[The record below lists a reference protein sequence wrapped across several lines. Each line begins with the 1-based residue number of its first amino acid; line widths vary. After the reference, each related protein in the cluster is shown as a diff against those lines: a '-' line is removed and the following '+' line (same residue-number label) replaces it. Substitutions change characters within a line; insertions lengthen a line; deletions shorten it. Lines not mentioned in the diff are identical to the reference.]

1 MKELFLKSVLFIL
14 GISVL
19 SVVLYSQDRDEYSIA
34 DQRTF
39 NEYRQAIERTADM
52 VYDQSAIELAS
63 RYGLDIVDVTWE
75 DTGRYYN
82 SSVGPNISD
91 MTIQVGLQDRDNR
104 DFFEVTAM
112 PVIRFPNNDDLSTD
126 LDPRDFTL
134 LTGNEKGEDLKRI
147 SLYDFLESPGD
158 FLSDPD
164 SWPGLSNSLLAPRDS
179 KVLVSA
185 QACFL
190 PIPSGGKAIFNPV
203 LFNYQSYEKNPA
215 VLTVLATREGTSVTI
230 IDNVRDTYDGGF
242 FRGQRLFFNRNGEKA
257 SLTGQRQSE
266 FFRENNSGQSGTSSA
281 EAGRESGL
289 NMVLLIQIP
298 LKQKPQRRG
307 FFGGWMEES
316 AMESAVP
323 MAMEK
328 SSDVE
333 NAVIGSGPVEGPF
346 IEIDGLKI
354 KRDPDFPVRVTVQF
368 YKATSN
374 GIVSER
380 DIDEIAHQIRKV
392 YSQGDYVSS
401 LVTGGGAGRV
411 TEYSGLKVQPPFW
424 WRDFWRR
431 FEKNRG
437 MDREDAIIRLL
448 ELLGEDYR
456 DREVSELYL
465 RDLLSDII

>member
-1 MKELFLKSVLFIL
+1 MKYKSVLVVIIL
-14 GISVL
+14 L
-19 SVVLYSQDRDEYSIA
+19 SAVCASGAAQDMSHRAYE
-34 DQRTF
+34 
-39 NEYRQAIERTADM
+39 EYRQAIRRTADM
-52 VYDQSAIELAS
+52 VYDQKAMELAA

-91 MTIQVGLQDRDNR
+91 MTIQVGLQDRHNR
-104 DFFEVTAM
+104 GFFEVTAM
-112 PVIRFPNNDDLSTD
+112 PVIRFPNYDDLSTD

-134 LTGNEKGEDLKRI
+134 LVGNEKGEELKRI
-147 SLYDFLESPGD
+147 SLFDFLESPREY
-158 FLSDPD
+158 LSDPD
-164 SWPGLSNSLLAPRDS
+164 SWPGMTSSLLAPRDS

-190 PIPSGGKAIFNPV
+190 PIPAGGKAQFNPV

-215 VLTVLATREGTSVTI
+215 VLTILATREGTSVTI
-230 IDNVRDTYDGGF
+230 IDNVRDSFEGGYF
-242 FRGQRLFFNRNGEKA
+242 WGQRLFHNRNGEKA

-266 FFRENNSGQSGTSSA
+266 FLSENPGPADRVPVASA
-281 EAGRESGL
+281 GGESGL

-298 LKQKPQRRG
+298 LKQKPQRRDL
-307 FFGGWMEES
+307 FGGWMDGMV
-316 AMESAVP
+316 MESAAP

-374 GIVSER
+374 GIVNER

-401 LVTGGGAGRV
+401 LVTGGGAGRI
-411 TEYSGLKVQPPFW
+411 TEYSGMKIQPPFW
-424 WRDFWRR
+424 WHDFWSR
-431 FEKNRG
+431 FEKNTG
-437 MDREDAIIRLL
+437 IDRNDAIIRLR
-448 ELLGEDYR
+448 EFLGEDYR
-456 DREVSELYL
+456 SREVSELYL
-465 RDLLSDII
+465 RDLLRENN